1 MEDETISKVKRVL
14 NDWNPLGKNASKVVD
29 LNEYETE
36 AIDILFYIDLE
47 ITTKRPVEVKKQIQ
61 KYVKVILTEAFNIDL
76 TNEECR
82 LPAEKI
88 YQILYD
94 KGTS

>member
-1 MEDETISKVKRVL
+1 MEDETIKKVKHVL
-14 NDWNPLGKNASKVVD
+14 NEWNPLGENASKIED

-47 ITTKRPVEVKKQIQ
+47 VTSKRPVEVKKQIQ
-61 KYVKVILTEAFNIDL
+61 KYVKEILTEAFNIDL

-82 LPAEKI
+82 EPAEKI
-88 YQILYD
+88 YQILYEN
-94 KGTS
+94 

>member
-1 MEDETISKVKRVL
+1 MEDEIIKKVKHVL
-14 NDWNPLGKNASKVVD
+14 NEWNPLGENASKIEE

-47 ITTKRPVEVKKQIQ
+47 VTSKRPVEVKKQIQ
-61 KYVKVILTEAFNIDL
+61 KYVKEILMEAFNIDL

-82 LPAEKI
+82 EPAEKI
-88 YQILYD
+88 YQILYEN
-94 KGTS
+94 

>member
-1 MEDETISKVKRVL
+1 MESDIINKVKRVL
-14 NDWNPLGKNASKVVD
+14 NDWNPLGENARNIDD

-61 KYVKVILTEAFNIDL
+61 KYVKEILTESFNIDL

-82 LPAEKI
+82 IPAKKI
-88 YQILYD
+88 YQILYE
-94 KGTS
+94 T

>member
-1 MEDETISKVKRVL
+1 MEDETINKVKHIL
-14 NDWNPLGKNASKVVD
+14 NEWNPLGEKAGKIKD

-47 ITTKRPVEVKKQIQ
+47 ITSKRPVEVKKQIQ
-61 KYVKVILTEAFNIDL
+61 RFLKLILNEAFNIEL

-82 LPAEKI
+82 IPAEKI
-88 YQILYD
+88 YQILYEN
-94 KGTS
+94 

>member
-1 MEDETISKVKRVL
+1 MEDETISRVKHVL
-14 NDWNPLGKNASKVVD
+14 NDWNPLGENAYKVDD

-61 KYVKVILTEAFNIDL
+61 KYVKEILEEAFNIDL

-88 YQILYD
+88 YQILFEN
-94 KGTS
+94 

>member
-1 MEDETISKVKRVL
+1 MEDETINKVKHVL
-14 NDWNPLGKNASKVVD
+14 NDWNPLGENACKVED

-47 ITTKRPVEVKKQIQ
+47 ITFERPVEVKKQIQ
-61 KYVKVILTEAFNIDL
+61 KYVNEILTEAFNIDL

-82 LPAEKI
+82 LPAKKI
-88 YQILYD
+88 YQILFEN
-94 KGTS
+94 